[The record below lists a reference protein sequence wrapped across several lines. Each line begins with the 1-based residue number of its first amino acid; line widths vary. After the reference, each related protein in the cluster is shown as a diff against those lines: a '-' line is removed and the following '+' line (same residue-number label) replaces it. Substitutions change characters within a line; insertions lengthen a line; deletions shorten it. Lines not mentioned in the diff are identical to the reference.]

1 VDPDAPKPR
10 ARASTSFVDP
20 DAPKPRARASTSFVD
35 PDAPKPRAPT
45 IALDGAALLSA
56 SRVGRAS
63 APLREGPSAIIRAVS
78 AAPLVPSTPAV
89 GPQADGPTAALRR
102 ASFAPAEPSA
112 RKPTLAV
119 RLDARATSSAGASDA
134 SASSG
139 DAEARRPTLAGRSL
153 SVVPP
158 KPSEHDTVT
167 NPEEQVRRVRVRRRA
182 ADDEGDAV
190 DEAADVDADDEAE
203 RGPLDAPTA
212 GRLRDVSM
220 AAAQARRQ
228 TATPR
233 GAVGPELSAPEASL
247 GPRIQFVRSSDVS
260 QSIAQVGPRKLEVR
274 GRATGPLGG
283 ARGPIA
289 SLVVGLGDRVFTLRT
304 EPGDDA
310 ARSAER
316 LADKL
321 GDLCE
326 VERVEVDADTCRLV
340 LGRPLKW

>member
-1 VDPDAPKPR
+1 MEPESPRPR
-10 ARASTSFVDP
+10 AT
-20 DAPKPRARASTSFVD
+20 
-35 PDAPKPRAPT
+35 T
-45 IALDGAALLSA
+45 IALDGAALISA
-56 SRVGRAS
+56 SGVAGARAPVREAPSGIARATGAS
-63 APLREGPSAIIRAVS
+63 ALIPPARADVSRPATSA
-78 AAPLVPSTPAV
+78 P
-89 GPQADGPTAALRR
+89 ALRQ
-102 ASFAPAEPSA
+102 ASFGALEPSA

-119 RLDARATSSAGASDA
+119 RLDERTVSAADASGAS
-134 SASSG
+134 
-139 DAEARRPTLAGRSL
+139 AEARRPTLVGRGL

-167 NPEEQVRRVRVRRRA
+167 NPEEKVRVRVRRRA
-182 ADDEGDAV
+182 AEGDDAAE
-190 DEAADVDADDEAE
+190 EATGPLDDDAE
-203 RGPLDAPTA
+203 RSGPLDAPTA
-212 GRLRDVSM
+212 GRLREVSM

-233 GAVGPELSAPEASL
+233 GALGPELSAPEASL

-260 QSIAQVGPRKLEVR
+260 QWIAQVAPRKLEVR
-274 GRATGPLGG
+274 GLATGPLGG

-316 LADKL
+316 LAEKL